1 MEFNAE
7 EMVLSALESH
17 IMSYLQENN
26 ELINNII
33 EKQMNDYIRSYILE
47 NTEKID
53 ELIKK
58 SLNSNLE
65 NYLNHYISKTDNPQD
80 LIVNSFK
87 DGINTHFKDNCIE
100 ISSCYHDAIYSYFAD
115 NNNLLM
121 NTIQKSIKDSFN
133 EYLISHEKEIGNI
146 DMDIKINEN
155 RNINKTLKVDSK
167 PEAFKTNNTVKNTKS
182 VNNDVGK
189 NIDSIKAPESHELK
203 EYGEEYQDK
212 YLKDI
217 RNIENIENIQ
227 KAQEIPKSTELKT
240 DLKYV
245 VKPELKLENL
255 KGMKSNSKN
264 YIRVEDIPKNGDF
277 RSILSEEHLKK
288 PELKEIDK
296 EKINNVD
303 DEESEKIKRIDE
315 KLAKLRLNRQ
325 EKQQNSNKNDKNNS
339 NNENIENIENN
350 VLNNSSNLK
359 IKGLDKL
366 SKIDEN
372 LDKFSQDIHKINE
385 LYQKDGLSSKNS
397 NLKLETETSKDIIK
411 SHVAE
416 INEIEHLNAQNTG
429 KNQDEIYKDLKSSLK
444 SSIGSNSYKKLD
456 ENLKDIN
463 KDEKLKLK
471 VTSKGHINYKSP
483 WD

>member
-17 IMSYLQENN
+17 IMSYLHENN

-33 EKQMNDYIRSYILE
+33 EKQMNDYIESYILE
-47 NTEKID
+47 NTERID

-65 NYLNHYISKTDNPQD
+65 NYLTHYISKTDNPQD

-87 DGINTHFKDNCIE
+87 EGINTHFKDNCIE

-115 NNNLLM
+115 NNILLM

-133 EYLISHEKEIGNI
+133 EYLISHDKEIGNI
-146 DMDIKINEN
+146 NSGG
-155 RNINKTLKVDSK
+155 NINANKNSDSNATLKLDSK
-167 PEAFKTNNTVKNTKS
+167 PEAFKTNNS
-182 VNNDVGK
+182 VNNA
-189 NIDSIKAPESHELK
+189 NAIKASENPQLQ
-203 EYGEEYQDK
+203 EYQDE
-212 YLKDI
+212 YQD
-217 RNIENIENIQ
+217 EYQEDIQ
-227 KAQEIPKSTELKT
+227 KVQVQEIPKSTELKT
-240 DLKYV
+240 ELKYV

-255 KGMKSNSKN
+255 EGMKYNSKN

-277 RSILSEEHLKK
+277 RSILSEEHLQKSEFK
-288 PELKEIDK
+288 DIEE
-296 EKINNVD
+296 EKINTVD
-303 DEESEKIKRIDE
+303 DEESEKIKLIDE
-315 KLAKLRLNRQ
+315 KLAKLRLSRQ
-325 EKQQNSNKNDKNNS
+325 EQQQNGNNNNS
-339 NNENIENIENN
+339 NENN
-350 VLNNSSNLK
+350 VINNSSNLN

-385 LYQKDGLSSKNS
+385 LYQKDSLKNSKLNSKN
-397 NLKLETETSKDIIK
+397 SKDIIK
-411 SHVAE
+411 NHVAE
-416 INEIEHLNAQNTG
+416 INEIEHLNVQNTG

-444 SSIGSNSYKKLD
+444 SSMGGNRYNKLD

-463 KDEKLKLK
+463 KDEKVKLK